1 MSRSSDENEPAP
13 SASMERL
20 AHLGV
25 ELVEWPGQTTLRS
38 ALARAGV
45 PRLLLVD
52 PAHEPPN
59 PLGLGEDWVR
69 SSATDDELVAGAE
82 HLLERMAEYA
92 AVAPTLGSD
101 RVLTRAGASVA
112 LSPSEATI
120 VTRLLEQAGSVV
132 ARDQLERLLWP
143 DGKVPGH
150 RSLDYVV
157 QRLRRRIANLD
168 ICINTARGRG
178 FVIYIDESRR
188 ESGTIKN
195 SSRMQAARPIFEE

>member
-1 MSRSSDENEPAP
+1 MSRSSDENELAP

-25 ELVEWPGQTTLRS
+25 ELVEWPGQSALRS

-45 PRLLLVD
+45 PRLLIVD
-52 PAHEPPN
+52 AAHEPPN
-59 PLGLGEDWVR
+59 PLGLGEDWVPW
-69 SSATDDELVAGAE
+69 SATDEELVARAE

-92 AVAPTLGSD
+92 AVAPTLGPD
-101 RVLTRAGASVA
+101 RVLTRAGARVA

-120 VTRLLEQAGSVV
+120 VRTLLEQSGSVV
-132 ARDQLERLLWP
+132 ARDHLERLLWP
-143 DGKVPGH
+143 DGRVPGH

-178 FVIYIDESRR
+178 FVIYVDEAADSNSNEKRTGTRR
-188 ESGTIKN
+188 DRT
-195 SSRMQAARPIFEE
+195 

>member
-1 MSRSSDENEPAP
+1 
-13 SASMERL
+13 MERL

-25 ELVEWPGQTTLRS
+25 ELVEWPGQSALRS

-45 PRLLLVD
+45 PRLLIVD
-52 PAHEPPN
+52 AAHEPPN
-59 PLGLGEDWVR
+59 PLGLGEDWVPW
-69 SSATDDELVAGAE
+69 SATDDELVARAE

-92 AVAPTLGSD
+92 AVAPTLGPD
-101 RVLTRAGASVA
+101 RVLTRAGARVA

-120 VTRLLEQAGSVV
+120 VRTLLEQSGSVV
-132 ARDQLERLLWP
+132 ARDHLERLLWP
-143 DGKVPGH
+143 DGRVPGH

-178 FVIYIDESRR
+178 FVIYVGEAADSNSNENRTGTRR
-188 ESGTIKN
+188 DRT
-195 SSRMQAARPIFEE
+195 